1 MPRPRKNTYS
11 KEKPPFSYVAL
22 CAMAIHSSSSGMMSL
37 NEIYRFII
45 STFPYYK
52 NTTSKWRNSLRH
64 NLSFNDCFVKIVQ
77 GTDNG
82 NKRSY
87 WSLHPKCGDMFQEGS
102 LLRRKR
108 RFVTRMRQTEDG
120 RLSPEMIQES
130 EQTSNE
136 IEYSEERYSEERLVT
151 KARHLEDG
159 DIEEFDNYETGHGRE
174 QIEQNRSHLAN
185 IPLSRNDTVLS
196 ANNAKLKSSNFTID
210 NILKGSRSQK
220 SNKSRP
226 TIRHFVEQEVPKRH
240 ITYASPCSCNRS
252 VQCCQDFG
260 CYDSPVFQ
268 RHQEICY
275 QQNLQRHVP
284 KWLPLSNECSNFGF
298 TTKRDSYT
306 LHYKNCC

>member
-22 CAMAIHSSSSGMMSL
+22 CAMAIHSSTSGMMSL

-108 RFVTRMRQTEDG
+108 RFVTRMRHTEDG

-130 EQTSNE
+130 GQASNE
-136 IEYSEERYSEERLVT
+136 VECSRGRLVS
-151 KARHLEDG
+151 KERHLEDC
-159 DIEEFDNYETGHGRE
+159 DMDEFENYETCYNRE
-174 QIEQNRSHLAN
+174 QTEQSFSRLTEMP
-185 IPLSRNDTVLS
+185 ISRNDTVLS
-196 ANNAKLKSSNFTID
+196 TDNEKLKSSNFTIE
-210 NILKGSRSQK
+210 NILKGSRPQK
-220 SNKSRP
+220 SNKSCP
-226 TIRHFVEQEVPKRH
+226 TVKHFVDQQVPKRLVAD
-240 ITYASPCSCNRS
+240 TSPCSCNRT
-252 VQCCQDFG
+252 VQCCQDFNF
-260 CYDSPVFQ
+260 CRLPVFQ

-275 QQNLQRHVP
+275 HQNFQGHVP
-284 KWLPLSNECSNFGF
+284 KWLPYANECSSFGF
-298 TTKRDSYT
+298 MTKRDSYT
-306 LHYKNCC
+306 LHYKGCC